1 MYELFER
8 LHKLKDNKDE
18 ALASELFNIV
28 PNEKLVKYLITFK
41 QDIC

>member
-8 LHKLKDNKDE
+8 LHKFKDKQDE